1 VSPAL
6 VIIGLAVL
14 ALVATLLVSQ
24 NLKRAPHPPQVLG
37 TQTQRPNPTAPAG
50 DVSALLG
57 YTLVAADAGSD
68 VSVVEF
74 SGTRRTLAGFTAT
87 GYPEVPVRTGGSVVM
102 VSAGIA
108 YALSPPFAGPPVP
121 IGPAD
126 HVFPARTAGGVG
138 VWRAGVYPTVQFVA
152 VPGTGATIGSATVP
166 IPQDLRPLAELPSG
180 ILVWN
185 EQVSR
190 GRLRVWR
197 PGAAGGPGT
206 FVRSIGVASAVVG
219 WSDDKVAWLASAGCT
234 TNGECPL
241 HVTDAAT
248 GSDAVVPP
256 PPGFAGYLPG
266 GAFSPTSSLIFGVF
280 VFNPTQQEPAAR
292 LALVSFTAVDGARP
306 RWTPVLVPQGDV
318 GLTLKGPP
326 LSVVWTPDGTHV
338 LFSGSSGRI
347 HDYRPGHTASSAT
360 EQPASA
366 SFTVVGAPRASPSPT
381 QP

>member
-1 VSPAL
+1 MV
-6 VIIGLAVL
+6 
-14 ALVATLLVSQ
+14 Q
-24 NLKRAPHPPQVLG
+24 
-37 TQTQRPNPTAPAG
+37 
-50 DVSALLG
+50 
-57 YTLVAADAGSD
+57 
-68 VSVVEF
+68 F
-74 SGTRRTLAGFTAT
+74 SGMRWTVPGFSAA
-87 GYPEVPVRTGGSVVM
+87 GYPEVPVRTGGSVVV

-108 YALSPPFAGPPVP
+108 FALSPPFTDPPTP
-121 IGPAD
+121 LGPAD
-126 HVFPARTAGGVG
+126 HVFPARTPGGVG
-138 VWRAGVYPTVQFVA
+138 VWRAGALPTVQFAA
-152 VPGTGATIGSATVP
+152 VPGTGATGSATVT

-180 ILVWN
+180 ILVRN
-185 EQVSR
+185 ERVAP

-197 PGAAGGPGT
+197 PGAGGGPGT

-248 GSDAVVPP
+248 GSDTVVPP

-266 GAFSPTSSLIFGVF
+266 GAFSPTSSQLFGVF
-280 VFNPTQQEPAAR
+280 VFNPAQQEPAAR
-292 LALVSFTAVDGARP
+292 LALVSFTAAAGARP

-318 GLTLKGPP
+318 GMTSKSAAP
-326 LSVVWTPDGTHV
+326 LSVVWTPDGSHV

-366 SFTVVGAPRASPSPT
+366 SFTVMGAPRVASPSST
-381 QP
+381 GQ